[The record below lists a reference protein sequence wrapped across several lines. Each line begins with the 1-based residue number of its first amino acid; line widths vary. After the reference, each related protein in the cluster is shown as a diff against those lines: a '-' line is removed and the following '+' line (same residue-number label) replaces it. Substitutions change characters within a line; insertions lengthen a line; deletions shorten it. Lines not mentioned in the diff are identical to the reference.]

1 MSVSHRYKNFGKKQ
15 SSGDST
21 DAPSDEALEN
31 EKLKAFEAGYQAG
44 WDDSAK
50 AESDSREK
58 ITAEFARNLQDMSF
72 TYHEALAKLATSF
85 EPVMRQI
92 IGKLLPELVAGALT
106 GHILEQLNDLIKEH
120 AGQPIEIVVSPANA
134 GTVETIAG
142 DLLNEPFSIVQEPS
156 LGDGQAY
163 VKIGSQERQIDIDS
177 IVSGVTDAMQAFFY
191 QARKEQAND

>member
-1 MSVSHRYKNFGKKQ
+1 MSVSHRYKNFGNKQ
-15 SSGDST
+15 PSAATRDT
-21 DAPSDEALEN
+21 PSDEALED

-58 ITAEFARNLQDMSF
+58 ISAEFARNLQDMSF

-134 GTVETIAG
+134 GTVESIAG

-177 IVSGVTDAMQAFFY
+177 IVSGVSEAMQAFFY
-191 QARKEQAND
+191 EARKEQSND